1 MASDTTTAWPA
12 PRGSIDMPALNGF
25 LSSVG
30 SAAGPDLILS
40 PGKELYHYTS
50 LPGLLGVIENGDL
63 WLTHTLYLNDEEEM
77 AHGDH
82 VAAEAIAAALSR
94 SAADVKKSAYL
105 KQLEALLGRPSN
117 EGVYIC
123 CFCQRDNLLSQWR
136 GYGANGAGVS
146 LQFDSAGFAQWTGAD
161 CPYGLMRFWKVFY
174 KAETQRRIV
183 DAAIDYSWSSQLDSV
198 LCAQRAADA
207 IQFFIPT
214 FKNPDFEEEAEWRLI
229 FTPNPLC
236 LIKPCF
242 RVRDTM
248 LVPYYRLRDLAQSS
262 LAAPHAAPP
271 QLPIGHVTVGP
282 GAAKVLNVESVR
294 MLLNGYGYTGIPIEA
309 SNTPFRG

>member
-1 MASDTTTAWPA
+1 MKKSVQKVIRHAISPVPSTLGAAFSGGGDAVVPNKTTQTGIGISIEIQLHSRALQPSNTNSRQFPSTISLMAPDPSPAWPA

-50 LPGLLGVIENGDL
+50 LPGLMGIIENGDL

-82 VAAEAIAAALSR
+82 VAAEAIAAALAN
-94 SAADVKKSAYL
+94 SAADPKKSAYL
-105 KQLEALLGRPSN
+105 NQLNALLGRPSN

-161 CPYGLMRFWKVFY
+161 CPHGLMRFWKVFY
-174 KAETQRRIV
+174 KTETQRRIV
-183 DAAIDYSWSSQLDSV
+183 DAAINYSWSPYVDSL

-207 IQFFIPT
+207 IQFFVPT
-214 FKNPDFEEEAEWRLI
+214 FKNPDFEEEAEMASHLHPQSAM
-229 FTPNPLC
+229 PN
-236 LIKPCF
+236 
-242 RVRDTM
+242 
-248 LVPYYRLRDLAQSS
+248 S
-262 LAAPHAAPP
+262 AA
-271 QLPIGHVTVGP
+271 LPR
-282 GAAKVLNVESVR
+282 A
-294 MLLNGYGYTGIPIEA
+294 
-309 SNTPFRG
+309 